1 MTTEQDKS
9 DLIQRAAQVA
19 RPGSDGP
26 PAGQVA
32 DLLTAYYRHVAAED
46 LLDRTPED
54 LYGAFASHFR
64 TARVR
69 PQGRSQVHVFTPTLA
84 EHGWSAGGHSV
95 VEVVTDD
102 MPFLV
107 DSVMMELTQQQRD
120 LHLVIHPQFDAT
132 RDLTGDL
139 SGLVPVA
146 DESAASSGDTVRES
160 WMHFEISRIGHDED
174 LAAIQERIDSVL
186 RDVRESVEDWDKMRA
201 RALSIVDELETPPPG
216 LEDEE
221 VSRSR
226 EFLRWLA
233 DDHFTFLG
241 YREYQLEDRDGGEYL
256 VGVPGTGYGIL
267 RADQSPSAARLPD
280 KVSTLR

>member
-9 DLIQRAAQVA
+9 DLLQRAAQVA
-19 RPGSDGP
+19 KPGADGP

-32 DLLTAYYRHVAAED
+32 DLLAAYYRHVATED

-64 TARVR
+64 TALVR
-69 PQGRSQVHVFTPTLA
+69 PQGRSQVHVFTPTVG

-146 DESAASSGDTVRES
+146 DESAACT
-160 WMHFEISRIGHDED
+160 
-174 LAAIQERIDSVL
+174 
-186 RDVRESVEDWDKMRA
+186 
-201 RALSIVDELETPPPG
+201 
-216 LEDEE
+216 
-221 VSRSR
+221 
-226 EFLRWLA
+226 
-233 DDHFTFLG
+233 
-241 YREYQLEDRDGGEYL
+241 
-256 VGVPGTGYGIL
+256 
-267 RADQSPSAARLPD
+267 
-280 KVSTLR
+280 